1 MFDPATSQDSP
12 SVISSQESEAGL
24 LHCVRPESRI
34 ASLCGPAHA
43 HANLSARQ
51 AKAEGW
57 MTSGTYGRRSST
69 SSSSAALQSSLASKL
84 RVLTDSAGSTLY
96 TLTWKERA
104 TPSGLRICALR
115 ASGHRTSA
123 SGSTGWPTAAAARD
137 WKDGHEQDVPIN
149 ALLGRTVWLTGW
161 PTPVVND
168 ETGSTHAYGKDK
180 QIMLKLSGAARLTD
194 PQDQWPHNSMANLT
208 GWPTPNSTIVD
219 AKPRPPI
226 TSGRKPT
233 DPQISTADVA
243 VHLTGWPTPCT
254 QDGPNG
260 GPAQGNDRLPGAAG
274 STAATASTG
283 QLNPAFSLW
292 LMGYPSGW
300 QQAAPGWLDWQAWQG
315 LMAQASSEQNNTDL
329 LY

>member
-1 MFDPATSQDSP
+1 
-12 SVISSQESEAGL
+12 
-24 LHCVRPESRI
+24 
-34 ASLCGPAHA
+34 
-43 HANLSARQ
+43 
-51 AKAEGW
+51 

-115 ASGHRTSA
+115 ASGHRTSG
-123 SGSTGWPTAAAARD
+123 SGSTGWPTAAARD
-137 WKDGHEQDVPIN
+137 WKDGHEQAVPIN

-168 ETGSTHAYGKDK
+168 EKGSTHAYGKDK

-194 PQDQWPHNSMANLT
+194 PQDQWPHNSTAN
-208 GWPTPNSTIVD
+208 
-219 AKPRPPI
+219 
-226 TSGRKPT
+226 
-233 DPQISTADVA
+233 
-243 VHLTGWPTPCT
+243 LTGWPTPCT
-254 QDGPNG
+254 QGGPNG

-274 STAATASTG
+274 STAETASTG

-315 LMAQASSEQNNTDL
+315 LMAQVSSEQNNTDL